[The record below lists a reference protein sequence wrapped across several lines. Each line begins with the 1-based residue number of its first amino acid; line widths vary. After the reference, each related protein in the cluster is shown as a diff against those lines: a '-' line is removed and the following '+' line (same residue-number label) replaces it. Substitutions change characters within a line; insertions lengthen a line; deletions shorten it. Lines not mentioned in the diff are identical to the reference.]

1 MEKKEFEL
9 RNWKFSHTEL
19 AYIVAVRWFESA
31 SKRAP
36 DATCHLN
43 DFNETLPTPTLKET
57 KRFIFWLFP
66 WEDRS
71 PGFCG
76 FHQRNRFSIRKF
88 MKISLQC
95 YLTDYPGRLY
105 TYCSILNK
113 CTTQISVNLTYSL
126 SRQIN
131 DCFFFFLTF
140 RFIQIFDNFEVKYL
154 PLPESYNNNLIPR
167 YNPLLRF

>member
-1 MEKKEFEL
+1 MPSADLRVRPREHQMLHVISTISMKLYLLQHSKKQNGSFFGYFRGKIDPL
-9 RNWKFSHTEL
+9 VFRG
-19 AYIVAVRWFESA
+19 
-31 SKRAP
+31 
-36 DATCHLN
+36 
-43 DFNETLPTPTLKET
+43 FN
-57 KRFIFWLFP
+57 
-66 WEDRS
+66 
-71 PGFCG
+71 
-76 FHQRNRFSIRKF
+76 QRNRFSIRKF
-88 MKISLQC
+88 MKTSLQC

-113 CTTQISVNLTYSL
+113 CTTQVSVNLTYSL